1 MRISDCGLSGRGTG
15 ARGDEG
21 KKPPRKTLFRPS
33 ASPRLPFN
41 PQSEIRIPQSKAP
54 RLSFEKRGARRSF
67 GSESLVASVVV
78 RAACG
83 RGRGSG
89 RRARRLCAL
98 RDEPE
103 FEGVGLARAAVDEAE
118 AVAADAARGRQIS
131 NGALAH
137 AVGRAGAAAAA
148 RVGDDVAGRAGAVLK
163 LDSHLVEPR
172 LVVVE
177 RDGRELAV

>member
-21 KKPPRKTLFRPS
+21 KKPRLQTFLRPP

-67 GSESLVASVVV
+67 GSESLVPSCGV
-78 RAACG
+78 RAAWG

-89 RRARRLCAL
+89 GGGRRLGAL

-103 FEGVGLARAAVDEAE
+103 FEGVGLARAAVDEDE
-118 AVAADAARGRQIS
+118 AVA
-131 NGALAH
+131 
-137 AVGRAGAAAAA
+137 
-148 RVGDDVAGRAGAVLK
+148 
-163 LDSHLVEPR
+163 
-172 LVVVE
+172 
-177 RDGRELAV
+177 